1 MKHTLRRGALTAVGL
16 AITIAGAAWPQPV
29 PAQERLSLDVAAAV
43 ELAAAHDRGTKMR
56 EDEAAAAAHR
66 RQQAAGLFL
75 PKLSLSARYSRVSH
89 VEPGLLS
96 LPGLTSPDEPITLQ
110 LGEAVDDQYSLR
122 LALEQPLFTGFTLR
136 RGYQAAAHAEILA
149 EQRVRLERADVRAA
163 TQEAYFTL
171 LKARQLQDVTAKLV
185 AALETQL
192 EQMRLLYDA
201 GRATELDVSRVQS
214 RAAAAR
220 VSLVQLRG
228 AEDGAHLAL
237 TTLLGLPSTTALELV
252 EVLDAVAPE
261 SPPATAQ
268 LLAEALATRPEL
280 AIAQEGAARAAAR
293 AGVEGGSLWPQ
304 ASLRFGYNYE
314 RPNSR
319 YFPVRDRFD
328 DSWDLSLLFSWTAW
342 DWGVAYHGKRAAQ
355 AEAAAATRNVDEAR
369 DAVRLDV
376 ERRHREQASATEQ
389 VAAAR
394 QAVGTAERTH
404 AAAVLLFDVG
414 RIQSLD
420 LLDATTELAQARSD
434 LVQALADAR
443 IAWALVQRAAGRD

>member
-1 MKHTLRRGALTAVGL
+1 MKHALRHGALAAVSI
-16 AITIAGAAWPQPV
+16 AIAIASAVSPPPAH
-29 PAQERLSLDVAAAV
+29 AQESLSLDVDTAV

-56 EDEAAAAAHR
+56 EDEAAAAVHR
-66 RQQAAGLFL
+66 RQQAAGLLL

-89 VEPGLLS
+89 VEPGLLN

-122 LALEQPLFTGFTLR
+122 LAVEQPLFTGFTLR
-136 RGYQAAAHAEILA
+136 RSYQAAARAQALA
-149 EQRVRLERADVRAA
+149 EQRVRLERADVRAV
-163 TQEAYFTL
+163 TQETYFTL
-171 LKARQLQDVTAKLV
+171 LKARQLSEVTEQLV
-185 AALETQL
+185 AALEAHL

-201 GRATELDVSRVQS
+201 GRATELEVSRLES

-220 VSLVQLRG
+220 VSSVQLRS
-228 AEDGAHLAL
+228 AEASAHLAL
-237 TTLLGLPSTTALELV
+237 TTLIGMPSTTALELA

-261 SPPATAQ
+261 SPQAAAQ
-268 LLAEALATRPEL
+268 LLAEALAARPEL
-280 AIAQEGAARAAAR
+280 AIAQEGAALAAAR

-342 DWGVAYHGKRAAQ
+342 DWGATYHGKRAAQ
-355 AEAAAATRNVDEAR
+355 AEAAAAARGVDEVR

-376 ERRHREQASATEQ
+376 ERRHQEQASATEKI
-389 VAAAR
+389 VAAR
-394 QAVGTAERTH
+394 QAVDTAERAR
-404 AAAVLLFDVG
+404 AAAVILFDVG

-443 IAWALVQRAAGRD
+443 IAWARVQRAAGRD

>member
-1 MKHTLRRGALTAVGL
+1 MKHAIRRGAIAAVGL
-16 AITIAGAAWPQPV
+16 AIMIAGAAWPQAAL
-29 PAQERLSLDVAAAV
+29 AQERLSLDVDTAV
-43 ELAAAHDRGTKMR
+43 ELASAHDRQTKMR
-56 EDEAAAAAHR
+56 EDEVVAAVHR

-96 LPGLTSPDEPITLQ
+96 LPGPTSPDDLITLQ

-136 RGYQAAAHAEILA
+136 RGYQAAARAEALA
-149 EQRVRLERADVRAA
+149 EQRVRLERADVRAL

-171 LKARQLQDVTAKLV
+171 LKTRELRNVAEQLV
-185 AALETQL
+185 AALDGHV
-192 EQMRLLYDA
+192 EQMRLVYDA
-201 GRATELDVSRVQS
+201 GRATELEVSRVQT

-237 TTLLGLPSTTALELV
+237 ATLLGLPSTTALELV
-252 EVLDAVAPE
+252 EVLDAVAAE
-261 SPPATAQ
+261 SLPATAQ
-268 LLAEALATRPEL
+268 LLSEALATRPEL
-280 AIAQEGAARAAAR
+280 AIAQEGAALATAR

-319 YFPVRDRFD
+319 YFPVRNRFD
-328 DSWDLSLLFSWTAW
+328 DSWDLSLLMSWTAW
-342 DWGVAYHGKRAAQ
+342 DWGATYHGKRAAE
-355 AEAAAATRNVDEAR
+355 AEAAAAVRGVDVVR

-376 ERRHREQASATEQ
+376 ERRHQEQASATEKI
-389 VAAAR
+389 AAAR
-394 QAVGTAERTH
+394 QAVGTAERAQ
-404 AAAVLLFDVG
+404 AAAAILFEVG

-434 LVQALADAR
+434 LVQAFADAR
-443 IAWALVQRAAGRD
+443 IAWARVRRAAGRD